1 MGSGRSVIADLG
13 SNDLIAGAGPAADI
27 EPGLGALVSSL
38 ADISS
43 PAAVQPDGTV
53 VPGLIA
59 VYLTAVAPDAAITL
73 SGFGSLISRRPSE
86 SL

>member
-1 MGSGRSVIADLG
+1 M
-13 SNDLIAGAGPAADI
+13 
-27 EPGLGALVSSL
+27 
-38 ADISS
+38 
-43 PAAVQPDGTV
+43 QPDGTV